1 VRDDVNLGDEGV
13 GPTPGVEGRGP
24 VRGFSL
30 GGGSLVVDGREEVG
44 SVMVCERKGSGRKC
58 QTNFEIFRR
67 CRSESSVLFGKKI
80 TTIQFA

>member
-44 SVMVCERKGSGRKC
+44 SVMVCE
-58 QTNFEIFRR
+58 
-67 CRSESSVLFGKKI
+67 KKREWKKMSNELRNLS
-80 TTIQFA
+80 QMPE